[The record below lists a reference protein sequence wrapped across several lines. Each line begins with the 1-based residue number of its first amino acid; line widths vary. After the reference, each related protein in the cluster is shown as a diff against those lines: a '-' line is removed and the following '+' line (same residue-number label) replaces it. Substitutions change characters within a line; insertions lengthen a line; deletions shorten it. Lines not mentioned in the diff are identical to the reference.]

1 MKNYILPFVFL
12 ILIYCM
18 SGCYYDSAEAL
29 LGIPS
34 TNTTCDTTITNFISQ
49 VKPILQS
56 NCYSCHANAYAA
68 GSGSGIRLENYADV
82 KIYADNGR
90 LMSSIEHTSNY
101 PMPKNGGTLTAC
113 EINTIKLWIKR
124 GTLNN

>member
-1 MKNYILPFVFL
+1 MKKIFLPVSFL
-12 ILIYCM
+12 ILTYCLE
-18 SGCYYDSAEAL
+18 GCYYDSEEAMF
-29 LGIPS
+29 GKPS
-34 TNTTCDTTITNFISQ
+34 TNTACDTTFTNFNTQ

-68 GSGSGIRLENYADV
+68 GSGSGIRLQDYADV

-90 LMSSIEHTSNY
+90 LLSSIQHTSNF
-101 PMPKNGGTLTAC
+101 PMPKNGGTLSTC
-113 EINTIKLWIKR
+113 DIKVIKTWITR